1 MTKVN
6 MISSN
11 YSFKYIEGTNNQYRE
26 LDSIIAAP
34 SAYIDTG
41 YIANGNTSLDCK
53 FMWQDIYN
61 YNFAFGSGPAWN
73 SNNVELYNIINAATV
88 CGHYSGEYSLGTFTA
103 MKPFRLVQQKNIMS
117 RYDENG
123 TLVSQVDAG
132 LKGFNAGNTLW
143 IFALHRDNCYT
154 SKPQTCYYFKIWDND
169 ALVRDYVPC
178 VRVSDN
184 VAGLYDKVNKTFVT
198 SANGNPIIAGNDLII
213 EGSGKQHLNFNVAP
227 QHIRKYYKYQPYIQ
241 PAFGKNWYEYD
252 YKTPDNQY
260 KHVFYMLDASHQ
272 SGPAYNAFNKSL
284 TGDNC
289 WWTAHGVTSASNPC
303 WISFYSS
310 EKIRV
315 KRLTIMNE
323 NTSPENYQ
331 HGILQGSNNGRDWI
345 NLTESIG
352 TNVGAYTTSIPVPED
367 KRAPYHWYRMY
378 FDQSFSTGGV
388 SIQIMTYEG
397 DIALESTEDD
407 YDFYEEYTGFKVEA
421 DNLFKFYKFNGT
433 DKPVESTIEDYDYA
447 VLNKTTFTPT
457 N

>member
-1 MTKVN
+1 MSKIASNSHIRYWKYQHWTQPVFTSDITWGFLNASSVNSTYYAWRALDGVRPLGENYGNTWETANVTTGWWRWVFARPLRIKGFTIYGRAHPDSSSTSYGFVIKDLLQRVTLGEVPYQAVTGIKSWTFTLSEPIICDGLYITKT
-6 MISSN
+6 SSDG
-11 YSFKYIEGTNNQYRE
+11 YSGIGELE
-26 LDSIIAAP
+26 LDA
-34 SAYIDTG
+34 
-41 YIANGNTSLDCK
+41 
-53 FMWQDIYN
+53 
-61 YNFAFGSGPAWN
+61 
-73 SNNVELYNIINAATV
+73 
-88 CGHYSGEYSLGTFTA
+88 
-103 MKPFRLVQQKNIMS
+103 
-117 RYDENG
+117 DE
-123 TLVSQVDAG
+123 
-132 LKGFNAGNTLW
+132 
-143 IFALHRDNCYT
+143 I
-154 SKPQTCYYFKIWDND
+154 
-169 ALVRDYVPC
+169 
-178 VRVSDN
+178 
-184 VAGLYDKVNKTFVT
+184 VAGTEDDYDFTTQGYDYYATPKT
-198 SANGNPIIAGNDLII
+198 
-213 EGSGKQHLNFNVAP
+213 
-227 QHIRKYYKYQPYIQ
+227 IRKYYKYQPYFQ
-241 PAFGKNWYEYD
+241 PTFARNWYEYD

-272 SGPAYNAFNKSL
+272 SQPAWYAFNKSL
-284 TGDNC
+284 TGNNC

-352 TNVGAYTTSIPVPED
+352 TNVGAYTTSIPIPED

-407 YDFYEEYTGFKVEA
+407 YDFYEEYTGFEIEP
-421 DNLFKFYKFNGT
+421 DNLFKFYKFNGIN
-433 DKPVESTIEDYDYA
+433 KPVESTIEDYDYTII
-447 VLNKTTFTPT
+447 NKTTFTVT

>member
-1 MTKVN
+1 MSNILARGHIRYWKYQHWTQPVFTSDTTWGFLNASSVN
-6 MISSN
+6 SSYYAWRALDGVKPLGEN
-11 YSFKYIEGTNNQYRE
+11 Y
-26 LDSIIAAP
+26 
-34 SAYIDTG
+34 
-41 YIANGNTSLDCK
+41 GNTWETGNSTTGWWRWVFARPLRIK
-53 FMWQDIYN
+53 GFTIYGRAQPDTASTSYGFVIKDLLQRVTLGEVPYQAVTGVKPWTFTLN
-61 YNFAFGSGPAWN
+61 EPIICDGLYITKTSSDGYSGIG
-73 SNNVELYNIINAATV
+73 ELEINA
-88 CGHYSGEYSLGTFTA
+88 
-103 MKPFRLVQQKNIMS
+103 
-117 RYDENG
+117 DE
-123 TLVSQVDAG
+123 
-132 LKGFNAGNTLW
+132 
-143 IFALHRDNCYT
+143 I
-154 SKPQTCYYFKIWDND
+154 
-169 ALVRDYVPC
+169 
-178 VRVSDN
+178 
-184 VAGLYDKVNKTFVT
+184 VAGTENDYDFTTQGYDYYAETEKK
-198 SANGNPIIAGNDLII
+198 
-213 EGSGKQHLNFNVAP
+213 
-227 QHIRKYYKYQPYIQ
+227 RKYYKYQPYIQ
-241 PAFGKNWYEYD
+241 PTFDKNWYEYD

-284 TGDNC
+284 AGDNC

-352 TNVGAYTTSIPVPED
+352 TNVGAYTTSIPIPED

-433 DKPVESTIEDYDYA
+433 NKPVESTIEDYDYA